1 MKSISKV
8 AVAAAVM
15 LFASAASAGT
25 LYWQVDNVDDFAD
38 QLGASTDGYGA
49 ELFRLNKNT
58 NEKTSLT
65 DGYAIDA
72 PTGIQQADIT
82 GYEGDQYLF
91 YVELV
96 NYQTGASAEGY
107 KWGYGDL
114 YSSGYVAMDARDIPT
129 VSANAGAHGNFG
141 AAPEP
146 SSGLLLL
153 MGGALLALRRR
164 RQK

>member
-8 AVAAAVM
+8 VVAAAAV

-25 LYWQVDNVDDFAD
+25 LYWQVNDDIPD
-38 QLGASTDGYGA
+38 TGA
-49 ELFRLNKNT
+49 ELWVRD
-58 NEKTSLT
+58 TSTGTDVSLSDGLT
-65 DGYAIDA
+65 DT

-82 GYEGDQYLF
+82 DYTGDQYLF
-91 YVELV
+91 FVELY
-96 NYQTGASAEGY
+96 NYSTGTSTEGY

-114 YSSGYVAMDARDIPT
+114 VSSGYVAADFRDSAT
-129 VSANAGAHGNFG
+129 AYANAAAHSNF
-141 AAPEP
+141 ANAPEP

-153 MGGALLALRRR
+153 MGGAMLALRRR

>member
-1 MKSISKV
+1 MKHVSKFL
-8 AVAAAVM
+8 VAATAILLTSAV
-15 LFASAASAGT
+15 SAGT
-25 LYWQVDNVDDFAD
+25 LYWQVDDDSGDVA
-38 QLGASTDGYGA
+38 A
-49 ELFRLNKNT
+49 ELWRLD
-58 NEKTSLT
+58 TSNNSKESLS
-65 DGYAIDA
+65 GGLLDA

-96 NYQTGASAEGY
+96 NFADGTSTDGY

-114 YSSGYVAMDARDIPT
+114 VSSGYVAFGATDFPT
-129 VSANAGAHGNFG
+129 VSANAAAHSNFG
-141 AAPEP
+141 AVPEP

-153 MGGALLALRRR
+153 MGGAMLALRRR

>member
-38 QLGASTDGYGA
+38 QLGASTEGYGA
-49 ELFRLNKNT
+49 ELLMYNKET
-58 NEKTSLT
+58 KETTSLT
-65 DGYAIDA
+65 DGYTIDA

-82 GYEGDQYLF
+82 SYTGDQYLF
-91 YVELV
+91 FVELV
-96 NYQTGASAEGY
+96 NYSTGASTEGY
-107 KWGYGDL
+107 KWSYNDL
-114 YSSGYVAMDARDIPT
+114 YSSGYVAIDARDIPT
-129 VSANAGAHGNFG
+129 VSANAGAHGNF
-141 AAPEP
+141 ANVPEP

-153 MGGALLALRRR
+153 VGGAMLALRRR

>member
-1 MKSISKV
+1 MKAISKFV
-8 AVAAAVM
+8 AVVAAV

-25 LYWQVDNVDDFAD
+25 LYWQVDD
-38 QLGASTDGYGA
+38 QDLPASEFGYGA
-49 ELFRLNKNT
+49 ELWMLDTSSNT
-58 NEKTSLT
+58 KTSFT
-65 DGYAIDA
+65 DGLIDA

-82 GYEGDQYLF
+82 GYTDDKYRF

-96 NYQTGASAEGY
+96 NYSTGTSTDGY
-107 KWGYGDL
+107 KWHYGEL
-114 YSSGYVAMDARDIPT
+114 TSSGYVATDFRDAPT
-129 VSANAGAHGNFG
+129 AYANASSHSNFA

-153 MGGALLALRRR
+153 MGGAMLALRRR

>member
-1 MKSISKV
+1 MKSISRF

-25 LYWQVDNVDDFAD
+25 LYWQVDDDSGD
-38 QLGASTDGYGA
+38 IGA
-49 ELFRLNKNT
+49 ELWMVDTTKS
-58 NEKTSLT
+58 EGQEGYKTSFT
-65 DGYAIDA
+65 DGLIDA

-82 GYEGDQYLF
+82 NYTGDQYLF
-91 YVELV
+91 FVELY
-96 NYQTGASAEGY
+96 NYANDTSTEGY

-114 YSSGYVAMDARDIPT
+114 VSSGYVAFGATDFPT
-129 VSANAGAHGNFG
+129 VSANAAAHSNFG
-141 AAPEP
+141 AVPEP

-153 MGGALLALRRR
+153 MGGAMLALRRR

>member
-1 MKSISKV
+1 MKSISKF

-25 LYWQVDNVDDFAD
+25 LYWQVDNVDEFAD
-38 QLGASTDGYGA
+38 QLGPSEDGYGA
-49 ELFRLNKNT
+49 ELFRLNKTT

-96 NYQTGASAEGY
+96 NYSTGTSTEGY
-107 KWGYGDL
+107 KWGYQDL
-114 YSSGYVAMDARDIPT
+114 VTSGYVAFGATDFPT
-129 VSANAGAHGNFG
+129 VSATVAGHSSFA

-153 MGGALLALRRR
+153 MGGAILALRRR

>member
-1 MKSISKV
+1 MKSISKF

-15 LFASAASAGT
+15 LFASVASAGT
-25 LYWQVDNVDDFAD
+25 LYWQVDDAD
-38 QLGASTDGYGA
+38 LGESEDGWGA
-49 ELFRLNKNT
+49 ELWVSKKDGSD
-58 NEKTSLT
+58 KTSLS
-65 DGYAIDA
+65 DGLIDA
-72 PTGIQQADIT
+72 PTGVQQADIT
-82 GYEGDQYLF
+82 SYSTDQYLF

-96 NYQTGASAEGY
+96 NYTTGASTDGY

-114 YSSGYVAMDARDIPT
+114 VSSGYVAFGETDFPT
-129 VSANAGAHGNFG
+129 VSANAGAHSNFA

>member
-1 MKSISKV
+1 MKSISKF

-25 LYWQVDNVDDFAD
+25 LYWQVNGDGLAD
-38 QLGASTDGYGA
+38 QLGESLDGYGA
-49 ELFRLNKNT
+49 ELWMLNTDTK
-58 NEKTSLT
+58 EKTSLT
-65 DGYAIDA
+65 DGFLIDA

-82 GYEGDQYLF
+82 NYSGDEYLF

-96 NYQTGASAEGY
+96 NYSTGASTEGY

-153 MGGALLALRRR
+153 MGGAMLALRRR

>member
-25 LYWQVDNVDDFAD
+25 LYWQVDDDSGD
-38 QLGASTDGYGA
+38 IGA
-49 ELFRLNKNT
+49 ELWMVDTTKS
-58 NEKTSLT
+58 EGQEGYKTSFT
-65 DGYAIDA
+65 DGLIDA

-82 GYEGDQYLF
+82 NYTGDQYLF
-91 YVELV
+91 FVELY
-96 NYQTGASAEGY
+96 NYATDTSTEGY

-114 YSSGYVAMDARDIPT
+114 VSSGYVAFGATDFPT
-129 VSANAGAHGNFG
+129 VSANAAAHSNFG
-141 AAPEP
+141 AVPEP

-153 MGGALLALRRR
+153 MGGAMLALRRR

>member
-1 MKSISKV
+1 MKSISKFAV
-8 AVAAAVM
+8 AVTVM

-25 LYWQVDNVDDFAD
+25 LYWQVDDAE
-38 QLGASTDGYGA
+38 LGESEAGWGA
-49 ELFRLNKNT
+49 ELWMLDTSNNS
-58 NEKTSLT
+58 KTSLS
-65 DGYAIDA
+65 DGLLDA

-82 GYEGDQYLF
+82 DYTDDKYLF

-96 NYQTGASAEGY
+96 NYSTGASSDGY

-114 YSSGYVAMDARDIPT
+114 VSSGYVAMSALDIPT
-129 VSANAGAHGNFG
+129 VNANVGAHGNFA

-153 MGGALLALRRR
+153 MGGAMLALRRR